1 MADYVFED
9 WQTML
14 SKFQDCVKKDLAEI
28 HQQKVEIQQMK
39 SDLFKAMEG
48 FKIYRDENRLILS
61 APEVVIGNV
70 DESGDLIGG
79 TGKVI
84 IKGDEVALDGVGD
97 TGHIVSRAP
106 SIRQIA
112 VNPGSDGIE
121 NVVCDTSEIVTQA
134 CSIVMEGSNATDA
147 FTLGASSSGKGVISI
162 HADNQL
168 QIGASVSSKL
178 RKELIESSVG
188 VLTSHISALEKA
200 MATKKEEVDGMFESI
215 KSMLEQNE
223 EFNTDDSMLK
233 SANTIDMIDLQEQM
247 EETLPL
253 LCHSTMTY
261 VKMISE
267 LAEANRMKTALE
279 AEKKTIVEGDD
290 FKNNT
295 TGASMQITA
304 ESISVDTA
312 DADGNLHTNTEA
324 GLRVRAPRVSV
335 SMTDDKGGLIENS
348 EFMVRAENIDLL
360 AMCSEKKGNSMKATG
375 SVNIA
380 SKNVTIEA
388 IDYEKKDEKFT
399 EKALSADGKVN
410 ITAKSVEV
418 STAGPA
424 NIEYD
429 DDGKI
434 TKGEY
439 KAEGDVLIK
448 SKNVTVESLDY
459 EVTDGALKT
468 KALTKDGTV
477 SIRAEKT
484 NVLAADAE
492 GKATGSISLN
502 AKAISLK
509 SMDVDKE
516 SLADSALAAGSSM
529 VLVSEK
535 VFAGAKSKDV
545 KSKKV
550 QVLSEEIAA
559 IADKTFEAQQ
569 GDGKAVV
576 QLTGGNA
583 SVGGSKTT
591 VYGTTEVKSELKAP
605 KATINDVQAKSHF
618 KSQNIEDGMAV
629 GGGGGGSLSAKLKA
643 EDAPSK

>member
-399 EKALSADGKVN
+399 EKALSADGKVS

-424 NIEYD
+424 NIEY

-459 EVTDGALKT
+459 EVADGALKT

-629 GGGGGGSLSAKLKA
+629 GAGGGGSLSAKLKA

>member
-324 GLRVRAPRVSV
+324 GLRIRAPRVSV

-399 EKALSADGKVN
+399 EKALSADGKVS

-424 NIEYD
+424 NIEY

-459 EVTDGALKT
+459 EVADGALKT

-629 GGGGGGSLSAKLKA
+629 GAGGGGSLSAKLKA

>member
-61 APEVVIGNV
+61 APDVVIGNV

-399 EKALSADGKVN
+399 EKALSADGKVS
-410 ITAKSVEV
+410 ITAKNVEV

-424 NIEYD
+424 NIEDD

-459 EVTDGALKT
+459 EVADGALKT

-629 GGGGGGSLSAKLKA
+629 GAGGGGSLSAKLKA

>member
-399 EKALSADGKVN
+399 EKALSADGKVS
-410 ITAKSVEV
+410 ITAKNVEV

-448 SKNVTVESLDY
+448 SKNVTRLRGDRRRTEDEGPHQGRYRQHKGGEDQCAGCRCRGQGHGQHQPECEGHQSQVDGCRQGESGRLSAGCWQF
-459 EVTDGALKT
+459 DGARIREGIRGREVEGREIEE
-468 KALTKDGTV
+468 GTGIV
-477 SIRAEKT
+477 
-484 NVLAADAE
+484 N
-492 GKATGSISLN
+492 
-502 AKAISLK
+502 
-509 SMDVDKE
+509 
-516 SLADSALAAGSSM
+516 
-529 VLVSEK
+529 
-535 VFAGAKSKDV
+535 
-545 KSKKV
+545 
-550 QVLSEEIAA
+550 
-559 IADKTFEAQQ
+559 KTFEAQQ

>member
-360 AMCSEKKGNSMKATG
+360 AMCPEKKGNSMKATG

-399 EKALSADGKVN
+399 EKALSADGKVS

-424 NIEYD
+424 NIEY

-459 EVTDGALKT
+459 EVADGALKT

-629 GGGGGGSLSAKLKA
+629 GAGGGGSLSAKLKA

>member
-200 MATKKEEVDGMFESI
+200 IATKKEEVDGMFESI

-267 LAEANRMKTALE
+267 LAEANRMMTALE

-348 EFMVRAENIDLL
+348 EFMV
-360 AMCSEKKGNSMKATG
+360 
-375 SVNIA
+375 VNIA

-399 EKALSADGKVN
+399 EKALSADGKVS

-459 EVTDGALKT
+459 EVADGALKT

-516 SLADSALAAGSSM
+516 NLADSALAAGSSM

-629 GGGGGGSLSAKLKA
+629 GAGGGGSLSAKLKA

>member
-399 EKALSADGKVN
+399 EKALSADGKVS
-410 ITAKSVEV
+410 ITAKNVEV

-459 EVTDGALKT
+459 EVADGALKT

>member
-188 VLTSHISALEKA
+188 VLTSHVSALEKA

-335 SMTDDKGGLIENS
+335 SMTDDKGGLIENRHES
-348 EFMVRAENIDLL
+348 HRQCEHRL
-360 AMCSEKKGNSMKATG
+360 EKRHHRGHRLR
-375 SVNIA
+375 
-380 SKNVTIEA
+380 E
-388 IDYEKKDEKFT
+388 
-399 EKALSADGKVN
+399 
-410 ITAKSVEV
+410 
-418 STAGPA
+418 
-424 NIEYD
+424 
-429 DDGKI
+429 
-434 TKGEY
+434 
-439 KAEGDVLIK
+439 EG
-448 SKNVTVESLDY
+448 
-459 EVTDGALKT
+459 
-468 KALTKDGTV
+468 
-477 SIRAEKT
+477 
-484 NVLAADAE
+484 
-492 GKATGSISLN
+492 
-502 AKAISLK
+502 
-509 SMDVDKE
+509 
-516 SLADSALAAGSSM
+516 
-529 VLVSEK
+529 
-535 VFAGAKSKDV
+535 
-545 KSKKV
+545 
-550 QVLSEEIAA
+550 
-559 IADKTFEAQQ
+559 
-569 GDGKAVV
+569 
-576 QLTGGNA
+576 
-583 SVGGSKTT
+583 
-591 VYGTTEVKSELKAP
+591 
-605 KATINDVQAKSHF
+605 
-618 KSQNIEDGMAV
+618 
-629 GGGGGGSLSAKLKA
+629 
-643 EDAPSK
+643 